1 MNKLEYYLERIPRE
15 YELYKDIEDF
25 VSKEIIYKKL
35 EETSEAILE
44 IVNKYE
50 TAFSVELTHDSTL
63 FYTIKKGDITFFFE
77 HFLLDEDKN
86 EECVLTC
93 FNEDKITISKMRSLE
108 IIINIIK
115 EHFIKMVEE
124 TTKHHI

>member
-1 MNKLEYYLERIPRE
+1 MNKLEDYLERIPRE

-50 TAFSVELTHDSTL
+50 TAFSVELTQDSTL

-77 HFLLDEDKN
+77 HCLLDEDKN

-93 FNEDKITISKMRSLE
+93 FNGNKIIISKMRSLE

-124 TTKHHI
+124 TIT